1 MKWCARQDLNLH
13 ALRHYHL
20 KVARLPIPPRARSPQ
35 NKSIFTVTGK
45 VILVGCKL
53 QSCRLDSP
61 SPARYPFSVSVSI
74 FQALAE
80 AAQRGESVALGIITG
95 VKGSSPQKLG
105 AKALFYPDRRI
116 KGTLG
121 GGCLE
126 AEAQRLALGSLKTG
140 KPETFELVLDHD
152 FGWDDGLI
160 CGGKV
165 SGVIL
170 PDAQNLGEQFWN
182 DLAGRATTKC
192 WGVTKDFSIEL
203 ADSAIN
209 HQPST
214 INYLYRETIT
224 PACALW
230 IAGSGH
236 IAQAVAPLAV
246 QLDFAVTIFDDRP
259 ELANHSFFPKE
270 ICLRTGQ
277 WGDLC
282 NVPFPGVPTF
292 GLIVTRGHK
301 HDALVLETW
310 IHRPFQFLGMIGSTR
325 KARTIADHFVKQKIA
340 TAEEVA
346 RVACPVGI
354 RIRSQSVME
363 IAVDIMAQYIDKRA
377 ELLIANQS
385 ASLAKRELV

>member
-1 MKWCARQDLNLH
+1 M
-13 ALRHYHL
+13 
-20 KVARLPIPPRARSPQ
+20 RLGAFGGASYV
-35 NKSIFTVTGK
+35 FA
-45 VILVGCKL
+45 VG
-53 QSCRLDSP
+53 D
-61 SPARYPFSVSVSI
+61 SI
-74 FQALAE
+74 FQALAD

-105 AKALFYPDRRI
+105 AKAIFHADRRI
-116 KGTLG
+116 QGTLG

-126 AEAQRLALGSLKTG
+126 AEAQRLALNSLKTG

-170 PDAQNLGEQFWN
+170 PDAQANGKEFWPI
-182 DLAGRATTKC
+182 LAKRELPLV
-192 WGVTKDFSIEL
+192 WGVTDKY
-203 ADSAIN
+203 AISVAN
-209 HQPST
+209 HAPPEW
-214 INYLYRETIT
+214 LYIETIT
-224 PACALW
+224 PPCALW

-236 IAQAVAPLAV
+236 IAQAVAPLAA

-282 NVPFPGVPTF
+282 NVPFPSVPTF

-301 HDALVLETW
+301 HDALVLEAW
-310 IHRPFQFLGMIGSTR
+310 IHHPFQFLGMIGSTR
-325 KARTIADHFVKQKIA
+325 KARTIAKHFVKQKIA
-340 TAEEVA
+340 TVEEVA
-346 RVACPVGI
+346 RVACPVGV

-377 ELLIANQS
+377 ELLSANQNVS
-385 ASLAKRELV
+385 SAKRDLV